1 MTADNKDGL
10 LRSVIQQ
17 NAESVR
23 AARLRAEQ
31 QAEATLREQ
40 ANLLNLTH
48 DAIFVRDMNGTV
60 KYWNRGAEELYG
72 WPAEQAVGR
81 VIQELLKTIFLVPL
95 EQIEEEVT
103 RAGRW
108 EGELVQTKKDGSQVV
123 VASRWSLQRDERS
136 APVAILVINNDITK
150 RKRAEDAARRSEKEL
165 RDVVNALPAFVWST
179 LPDGAVDFVN
189 ERWLEFTGLPPQQ
202 ALGWNW
208 EAVVHPDDRSR
219 VVADWRAA
227 LKNGRSTEGEIRV
240 RRADGEFRWWFFRN
254 VPLHDE
260 TGNIAKWY
268 GTGVDI
274 EDRKRAEALLAVEK
288 RILEMVAKGDSLA
301 DILDSLCRLVEEQAS
316 SVLASILLLDG
327 DRLRHGSAPSLP
339 KAYIDAIDGAVIGPS
354 AGSCGTAAYRGE
366 PVIVEDIATDPLWA
380 SYRDLA
386 LPHSLRACWSTP
398 VFSSQGK
405 VIATFA
411 MYYRQ
416 SRRPTQRDQEVIDQ
430 ITHLAGIAIQQK
442 LAHEKLQRSEAYLV
456 EAEKLTHTGSW
467 VWDARTQK
475 VLYCSEEMF
484 RIFGLDPRESLPTR
498 KNFRQRVHPEDRDWV
513 DKRFERSLR
522 EKVDS
527 FDEYRVLLPDGTVR
541 HINSSGHL
549 VLDADGELIEVVGTA
564 VDVTE
569 RKRAELERR
578 RLASL
583 VEQAADLM
591 AIADLSGGTPI
602 YLNKAGL
609 KMVGFD
615 SWEEARTRRGIHYIF
630 PEDRQFVNEVLWP
643 TVLEKGSW
651 SGEMRF
657 RHFKT
662 GDPIPVL
669 YSAFRIDDP
678 ETGQAVNVG
687 NVCRDITERKRAEQA
702 LRTSEERWRSVFETS
717 TVGVATSDITRR
729 YTAANR
735 ALQEMVG
742 YTQEEMLQLD
752 PLDLIHEDD
761 RPCTAELVAEM
772 LSGRR
777 QSYQIEARYRRKDGE
792 IIWASVYCSHV
803 PGTDMVSDF
812 YQSIIVDIT
821 ERKRAEAEAR
831 KSEQRYREVQ
841 MELAHANRVA
851 TMGQLTA
858 SIAHEV
864 NQPITGTV
872 TSAQAALRWLDRRPP
887 DLEEVRQALARI
899 VKDADRAADV
909 IGRIRDLIRKAP
921 PREDRLQINEAIR
934 EVIELTHG
942 EAVKYGVTVRT
953 ELADGLPLFRGDRVE
968 LQQVILNLIVN
979 AVDAMSG
986 ISEQRELLIST
997 EAASDGVLVAVRDSG
1012 PGFAPGALEHLF
1024 DTFYTTKPSGLG
1036 LGLSIS
1042 RSIIE
1047 AYGGRLWASGN
1058 VPRGAMFQFTLP
1070 VQAGS
1075 AS

>member
-1 MTADNKDGL
+1 MTADNEDSL
-10 LRSVIQQ
+10 LHSIGQR
-17 NAESVR
+17 NAESTPAV
-23 AARLRAEQ
+23 RLRAKQ
-31 QAEATLREQ
+31 QAEAILREQ
-40 ANLLNLTH
+40 VNLLNLTH
-48 DAIFVRDMNGTV
+48 DAIFVSDMNGTV
-60 KYWNRGAEELYG
+60 NYWNRGAEELYG
-72 WPAEQAVGR
+72 WLAEQAIGT
-81 VIQELLKTIFLVPL
+81 VIEELFKTILPVPL
-95 EQIEEEVT
+95 KQIEEEVI

-123 VASRWSLQRDERS
+123 VASRWSLQRDERRT
-136 APVAILVINNDITK
+136 PVAILVINNDITK

-165 RDVVNALPAFVWST
+165 RDVVNAIPAFVWST

-189 ERWLEFTGLPPQQ
+189 ERWREFTGLPPQHG
-202 ALGWNW
+202 LGRNW
-208 EAVVHPDDRSR
+208 EAVIHPDDRSR
-219 VVADWRAA
+219 AVAGWRAA
-227 LKNGRSTEGEIRV
+227 LKNGQPTEGEIRV

-260 TGNIAKWY
+260 MGNIAKWY
-268 GTGVDI
+268 GTAVDI
-274 EDRKRAEALLAVEK
+274 EDRKRAESLIAVEK

-301 DILDSLCRLVEEQAS
+301 EILDSLCRLVEEQAS
-316 SVLASILLLDG
+316 GVLASVLLLDG
-327 DRLRHGSAPSLP
+327 DRLRHGGAPSLP
-339 KAYIDAIDGAVIGPS
+339 KAYTDAINGAEIGPL

-366 PVIVEDIATDPLWA
+366 PVIVEDIATNPLWA

-386 LPHSLRACWSTP
+386 LPHSLCACWSTP

-411 MYYRQ
+411 MYYREP
-416 SRRPTQRDQEVIDQ
+416 RRPTQRDQQIIDK
-430 ITHLAGIAIQQK
+430 ITHLAGVAIQQK
-442 LAHEKLQRSEAYLV
+442 LAQEKLQRSEAYLA
-456 EAEKLTHTGSW
+456 EAEKLMHTGTW
-467 VWDARTQK
+467 AWDARTQK

-498 KNFRQRVHPEDRDWV
+498 KNFRQRVHPEDRDRV
-513 DKRFERSLR
+513 DERFEKSVR
-522 EKVDS
+522 ERVDS
-527 FDEYRVLLPDGTVR
+527 FDEYRVLLPDGTLR
-541 HINSSGHL
+541 HINSSGHP
-549 VLDADGELIEVVGTA
+549 VLDEDGELVEFVGTA
-564 VDVTE
+564 IDVTE

-609 KMVGFD
+609 EMVGFD
-615 SWEEARTRRGIHYIF
+615 SWEAARTRRGIHYIF

-662 GDPIPVL
+662 GEPIPVL

-717 TVGVATSDITRR
+717 TVAVATSDIKRG
-729 YTAANR
+729 YTSANR
-735 ALQEMVG
+735 ALQQMIG
-742 YTQEEMLQLD
+742 YTQEEILQLD

-761 RPCTAELVAEM
+761 RPRTAELVAEM
-772 LSGRR
+772 LSGCR
-777 QSYQIEARYRRKDGE
+777 QSYQIEARYHRKGGE
-792 IIWASVYCSHV
+792 IIWVSVYCSHV

-821 ERKRAEAEAR
+821 ERKRAEGEAR
-831 KSEQRYREVQ
+831 ESERRYREVQ
-841 MELAHANRVA
+841 MELAHANRLA

-864 NQPITGTV
+864 NQPIAATV
-872 TSAQAALRWLDRRPP
+872 VNAEAALQWLDRRPP
-887 DLEEVRQALARI
+887 DLEEVRDALAGI
-899 VKDADRAADV
+899 VKDANRAAKV
-909 IGRIRDLIRKAP
+909 IGRIRALIRKAP
-921 PREDRLQINEAIR
+921 PREDRLEINGAIR

-942 EAVKYGVTVRT
+942 EAVKNGVAVRT
-953 ELADGLPLFRGDRVE
+953 EVAGGLPLIRGDRVE
-968 LQQVILNLIVN
+968 LQQVILNLIIN
-979 AVDAMSG
+979 AVEAMSG
-986 ISEQRELLIST
+986 ISGRRELLIST
-997 EAASDGVLVAVRDSG
+997 EAGSDGVLVAVRDSG

-1036 LGLSIS
+1036 LGLSIC
-1042 RSIIE
+1042 RSIVE
-1047 AYGGRLWASGN
+1047 AHGGRLWASGN
-1058 VPRGAMFQFTLP
+1058 VPHGAMFQFTLP
-1070 VQAGS
+1070 VHAGS